1 MAMKYPML
9 TNVYADLDTT
19 PHQRM
24 SSGMSLPHH
33 DLEGRTD
40 YTQKKAPVRKHPIG
54 LEAAGGALPT
64 SALKEMVAVPQLN
77 NSFVNTLLLL
87 LGIIIGAVIG
97 GFLSELNVSSDVENW
112 VALPGALYID
122 ALKCLVTPLIFT
134 SVVSSVGDLMA
145 TNKVTAVGLRTLG
158 FFLLSGFL
166 SSCVGTLMGAV
177 FASSFKAQDVT
188 PISNADA
195 VLTFRCADNSYLIQ
209 HGNGTVVCDGSSESE
224 SMTRFTLVDS
234 ASVFTRSDASSLY
247 DSLSF
252 YDQVLAILEEAV
264 PTNIVTAFADGTN
277 LSVVMFSIFF
287 GAAVYKTFEHRPGE
301 ENYVVLLL
309 GQATV
314 IMQMLLNS
322 IIKYM
327 PIAAI
332 SMVAGD
338 MASSDTV
345 VNVAHNVITVILALI
360 AGLFIVVFVI
370 MGPMFYFITRRNFFS
385 FLGHLVPAQ
394 LFTLGCASPS
404 ATLPATVRCMD
415 ATGEVTK
422 PLTRFVLTVGAT
434 FNLSG
439 TAVYVPLMCI
449 FMAKLSGQ
457 DHLLTGGNYV
467 LLAFVGTLASFGASP
482 VSHAVLVMVITV
494 WKIVFSSTLP
504 DSFALVVGLN
514 WLLDRLRCV
523 VNITNNAIIARIVA
537 ELTQETTHA
546 HHNMAP
552 FVFDSDMMTPQSD
565 RAQMRHL
572 E

>member
-1 MAMKYPML
+1 MKYPML
-9 TNVYADLDTT
+9 TNVYADLDTA

-24 SSGMSLPHH
+24 SSGMSLPLH

-40 YTQKKAPVRKHPIG
+40 YTQKKAPVRKHPVG

-64 SALKEMVAVPQLN
+64 SALKEMVLVPQFTS
-77 NSFVNTLLLL
+77 SFVNTVLLLL
-87 LGIIIGAVIG
+87 AIIVGAVVG
-97 GFLSELNVSSDVENW
+97 GFLSELNVSSDVQNW
-112 VALPGALYID
+112 VALPGELYID

-134 SVVSSVGDLMA
+134 SVVSAVGDLMA
-145 TNKVTAVGLRTLG
+145 THKVTSVGLHTLG

-188 PISNADA
+188 PITNIEA
-195 VLTFRCADNSYLIQ
+195 VLTFRCSDNTYLMQ
-209 HGNGTVVCDGSSESE
+209 NGNGSVMCDGSAETN
-224 SMTRFTLVDS
+224 MLTRFTLVDS

-247 DSLSF
+247 ESLSF

-264 PTNIVTAFADGTN
+264 PTNIVTAFAAGTN

-309 GQATV
+309 GQTTV
-314 IMQMLLNS
+314 IMQMLLNT

-327 PIAAI
+327 PLATI

-338 MASSDTV
+338 MASSSTV
-345 VNVAHNVITVILALI
+345 VNVAHNVVTLILALV
-360 AGLFIVVFVI
+360 AGLCIVVFVI
-370 MGPMFYFITRRNFFS
+370 MGPIFYFVTRRNFFS

-394 LFTLGCASPS
+394 FFTLGCASPS
-404 ATLPATVRCMD
+404 ATLPATVRCVD

-422 PLTRFVLTVGAT
+422 PLTRFVLSLGAT
-434 FNLSG
+434 FNLCG
-439 TAVYVPLMCI
+439 TACYVPLMCI
-449 FMAKLSGQ
+449 FMAKLSGL
-457 DHLLTGGNYV
+457 DHLLTTGNYV
-467 LLAFVGTLASFGASP
+467 MLAVVGTLASFGASP
-482 VSHAVLVMVITV
+482 VSHSVLVMVITV
-494 WKIVFSSTLP
+494 WKIVFSSSLP

-523 VNITNNAIIARIVA
+523 VNITNNALIARIVA
-537 ELTQETTHA
+537 ELTQETTSA

-552 FVFDSDMMTPQSD
+552 FVFDSDMMTPQSE

-572 E
+572 D